1 MSKANS
7 DKQGD
12 ADVLRAQDIVP
23 PYNKKIQS
31 SENITSPPAEKKVER
46 DSDMPAEGADVE
58 QKKGKIPKFDLA
70 EEIMAEQR
78 KITAIRRKAPPK
90 TGPVRDPKD
99 LGPRDKG
106 SNGVGMIEAGVAGP
120 DKKTELSLAQG
131 QEAELDSTILQ
142 KNHKMGAQPI
152 GYTVQPPPTL
162 AEQEQ
167 IIAEIVAR
175 DIERLCGRLGA
186 IPVG

>member
-12 ADVLRAQDIVP
+12 TDILRARDIVP
-23 PYNKKIQS
+23 PYNKRNQP
-31 SENITSPPAEKKVER
+31 SENITPPVAEKKAER
-46 DSDMPAEGADVE
+46 ASDLPTKATDAE
-58 QKKGKIPKFDLA
+58 QKRGKIPKFDLA

-90 TGPVRDPKD
+90 TGPVRDPLVGAEPAAARKD
-99 LGPRDKG
+99 LGPKDKD
-106 SNGVGMIEAGVAGP
+106 SNGAGMIEAGLRRAQSSRVADPGKRTQAP
-120 DKKTELSLAQG
+120 SPESG
-131 QEAELDSTILQ
+131 AESIS
-142 KNHKMGAQPI
+142 
-152 GYTVQPPPTL
+152 YTVQPPPTL

-175 DIERLCGRLGA
+175 DIEHLCGRLDA
-186 IPVG
+186 